1 MEINKLTL
9 LGLLSCI
16 AGLGIFIFQGIAQA
30 MEKGSQWTTLF
41 LGNLTGDFLD
51 GFAEK
56 IPMEVLQTG
65 FNLIMHEMP
74 FYQVLLVLGVVFIGL
89 GMCFRN

>member
-1 MEINKLTL
+1 MDINKFTL
-9 LGLLSCI
+9 LGILSWVG
-16 AGLGIFIFQGIAQA
+16 GLGILIFQGISQL
-30 MEKGSQWTTLF
+30 MEKDSQWANLF
-41 LGNLTGDFLD
+41 LGNLTGDSLD

-56 IPMEVLQTG
+56 IPMEALQTG

-74 FYQVLLVLGVVFIGL
+74 FYQVLLVLGVIFVGL